1 MTINDKTTLPA
12 DEFKKI
18 QNEMFNPIKNMSIS
32 IVYNDDY
39 KNILPKF
46 KDDYF
51 DLALCDIPYG
61 IDVTKMSFL
70 KEVNTT
76 VKQKNG
82 TRINGNPNKKVHA
95 LNDWDKQTPP
105 QEYFDEIKRIS
116 KHQIIFGVEYVNW
129 EGLGKGRIKW
139 DKGVAEG
146 VSFKKYEMAYCSMID
161 YEMELPLL
169 WAGMCQ
175 AKSLSEPMTQQG
187 NKKLNEKRIHP
198 CHKPIMLYDKLLL
211 EFGFKGMKVIDTHLG
226 GGSSRISSD
235 KFGVGEFVGIE
246 IDEKHF
252 NDHED
257 RWTTYKRQLK
267 LDLF

>member
-1 MTINDKTTLPA
+1 MIESSQPPFCQTDVSRSTV
-12 DEFKKI
+12 F
-18 QNEMFNPIKNMSIS
+18 
-32 IVYNDDY
+32 NDDY
-39 KNILPKF
+39 RNILSRF
-46 KDDYF
+46 EDGYF

-61 IDVTKMSFL
+61 IDVAKMAFL
-70 KEVNTT
+70 KEVKTT

-82 TRINGNPNKKVHA
+82 TRLNGNINKKVHTFK
-95 LNDWDKQTPP
+95 DWDKEPPP
-105 QEYFDEIKRIS
+105 QEYFDELKRIS
-116 KHQIIFGVEYVNW
+116 KHQIIFGIEYVNW
-129 EGLGKGRIKW
+129 TGVGTGRIKW

-146 VSFKKYEMAYCSMID
+146 MSFKKYELAYCSMID

-226 GGSSRISSD
+226 SGSSRISSD
-235 KFGVGEFVGIE
+235 RFGVSEFVGIE
-246 IDEKHF
+246 IDEEHF
-252 NDHED
+252 NDHQK
-257 RWTTYKRQLK
+257 RWSIYKSQPK
-267 LDLF
+267 LALW